1 MGLGNA
7 TQWIKWRNF
16 LIHQRMNKDDHC
28 IQVWQ
33 DNKSTIL
40 AALQGR
46 SNSKRTKHIEV
57 EEKKIKITYM
67 PTDQMTSDFMTK
79 PLQGRAFMRTRG
91 IIMNNG

>member
-1 MGLGNA
+1 M
-7 TQWIKWRNF
+7 
-16 LIHQRMNKDDHC
+16 
-28 IQVWQ
+28 WQ

-46 SNSKRTKHIEV
+46 SNSRRTKHIDIRYFEVKELV

-79 PLQGRAFMRTRG
+79 PLQGGAFMRIRG
-91 IIMNNG
+91 NIMNSG